1 MIRFFDKIEPTC
13 NEHKSSNQLFSKQ
26 PERKYDIYK
35 ELKNYSKTKQL
46 SVDNLNDLVSDFN
59 CPYKRPIMT

>member
-35 ELKNYSKTKQL
+35 ELKNYSKTKQPSL
-46 SVDNLNDLVSDFN
+46 KCMLTDFQKN
-59 CPYKRPIMT
+59 KENWIT